1 MVRCCLLCRQAL
13 KEYSNWP
20 TYPQLY
26 VDGELVGGCD
36 IVLEMQQTGE
46 LQQLIK
52 EKAPAALQP
61 PKQQQQVGSSAVVG
75 VSQAPIQFCWEQRGW
90 RGGWWLLTA
99 ARWEAFGGTQ
109 VGLAAAKA
117 SGRVHMGEIHL
128 QRVITCGTL
137 DSANW

>member
-1 MVRCCLLCRQAL
+1 LLWWLACKHARRYCHYSAAAALLSCRQAL

-36 IVLEMQQTGE
+36 IVLEMQQTGD

-61 PKQQQQVGSSAVVG
+61 PKQQQQQPQVRGRVGAVGDDPHAVGSGCS
-75 VSQAPIQFCWEQRGW
+75 
-90 RGGWWLLTA
+90 
-99 ARWEAFGGTQ
+99 
-109 VGLAAAKA
+109 
-117 SGRVHMGEIHL
+117 L
-128 QRVITCGTL
+128 QHP
-137 DSANW
+137 